1 MDYKIKQAV
10 RGAKADV
17 KLVEYCGMGRI
28 VGGRNRE
35 KGGSMGRPYG
45 HKVCARQ
52 EQ

>member
-17 KLVEYCGMGRI
+17 KLVEYSGMGRI
-28 VGGRNRE
+28 MGGCNRE
-35 KGGSMGRPYG
+35 KGGWTGRPYG
-45 HKVCARQ
+45 HKVCARH